1 MAFLG
6 VSAKPGEVV
15 RARVPI
21 GELADGSPV
30 ALPVAVFHGSR
41 PGPTLYLQA
50 GLHGDEMTGI
60 EICRRAIAEIDPKR
74 LAGTVVAVP
83 LANVPAHL
91 GRTRGFLHEERW
103 LIDVNRIFPGNPK
116 GLLSERLAHVLLNE
130 FAAAADVTLDLH
142 SALDGCDIIPFVYID
157 PDDDETGTLET
168 RERLCKAFGTSYLYY
183 KPRGS
188 KLGTSD
194 MSRSLR
200 AQTDAIKKPSFS
212 AEMGESRRVSHK
224 VVPLGIRGVH
234 NVLRA
239 LKMEEG
245 EPEVP
250 KEQRVFRNITLSH
263 AEHGG
268 GLRMKVDLGDEVSR
282 GQDIAE
288 VVDVFGDTIERIS
301 SPAAGFVLRV
311 MRFGSI
317 STGAEVAWI
326 AS

>member
-6 VSAKPGEVV
+6 VTAKPGEAT
-15 RARVPI
+15 RTRVAI
-21 GELADGSPV
+21 GELADGTPV
-30 ALPVAVFHGSR
+30 ALPVAVFHGAR
-41 PGPTLYLQA
+41 PGPTLYIQA

-60 EICRRAIAEIDPKR
+60 EICRRAISEIDPKK

-83 LANVPAHL
+83 LANIPAHL

-116 GLLSERLAHVLLNE
+116 GLMSERLAHVLLHE
-130 FAAAADVTLDLH
+130 FAAAADVALDLH
-142 SALDGCDIIPFVYID
+142 SALDGCDILPFVYVD
-157 PDDDETGTLET
+157 PDDNETGTLEM

-200 AQTDAIKKPSFS
+200 AQTDVLKKPSFS

-224 VVPLGIRGVH
+224 VVPLGVRGVH

-250 KEQRVFRNITLSH
+250 KVQRAFRNIALSH

-268 GLRMKVDLGDEVSR
+268 GLRMKVDLGDEVKQ
-282 GQDIAE
+282 GQEIAE
-288 VVDVFGDTIERIS
+288 VVDVFGDTIERIT
-301 SPAAGFVLRV
+301 SPATGFVLRA

-326 AS
+326 GS